1 MNTDTR
7 APVGKGDNRMRTI
20 GKTSHYCAH
29 CGFDL
34 PNGDEDH
41 SIMCPACDGDICKPK
56 RRVVA
61 KKSKPVRPIRDETT
75 ERK

>member
-1 MNTDTR
+1 
-7 APVGKGDNRMRTI
+7 MRTI

-61 KKSKPVRPIRDETT
+61 KKAKPVRPRGE
-75 ERK
+75 